1 MMPVYKKFA
10 KKDKFPVAKYV
21 SEKGICLPTSYS
33 LDMND
38 VKRISKAVSGL
49 II

>member
-1 MMPVYKKFA
+1 MPIYKKFA

-33 LDMND
+33 LNLND
-38 VKRISKAVSGL
+38 VKRISETVSRL
-49 II
+49 TI